1 LGIFNST
8 SIKTTA
14 EIKTVQVCK
23 QLRCEVCGRK
33 ILGSPFRVVIE
44 GAKLTVCGECSKHGK
59 VIWEEEPKPK
69 LQAPRQA
76 SAPTQV
82 KIQIRKPAETR
93 MDTTQELVEGFD
105 LKIRQ
110 AREKMGLSQ
119 EELGKRI
126 NEKVSLL
133 RKIETGKIKPD
144 DVLSAKLE
152 RILKIKL
159 LVPFSEEKTP
169 QAAVSKQT
177 SRELTFGDIAQM
189 NKKSKGKEEPAER
202 KSS

>member
-1 LGIFNST
+1 LGVFNST

-33 ILGSPFRVVIE
+33 IHDSPFKVIIE

-59 VIWEEEPKPK
+59 VIWEEEPKPR
-69 LQAPRQA
+69 LPVPRQVIA
-76 SAPTQV
+76 AAQV
-82 KIQIRKPAETR
+82 KIQKKRPTETR
-93 MDTTQELVEGFD
+93 MDTTQELVENFE

-110 AREKMGLSQ
+110 AREKLRLSH

-126 NEKVSLL
+126 NEKVSVL
-133 RKIETGKIKPD
+133 RKIETGKMRPN

-152 RILKIKL
+152 HILKTKL
-159 LVPFSEEKTP
+159 LVPFSKEKIP
-169 QAAVSKQT
+169 HAVVSRPI
-177 SRELTFGDIAQM
+177 SRELTLGDIVQM
-189 NKKSKGKEEPAER
+189 NKKNKGEEEPAER